1 MQGWER
7 VIPAVKESGTLQTVH
22 YPVDKPLPTIS
33 ALDLGPIAAHLLLR
47 PLDKSDVDVHLGQ
60 SIETIIVPRAQWEE
74 VFERVMKPSLA
85 ELWIKANDAQNQGGL
100 VDIGPDSNEV
110 CFGTTMLFDALG
122 QSLMSL

>member
-1 MQGWER
+1 
-7 VIPAVKESGTLQTVH
+7 
-22 YPVDKPLPTIS
+22 
-33 ALDLGPIAAHLLLR
+33 
-47 PLDKSDVDVHLGQ
+47 
-60 SIETIIVPRAQWEE
+60 
-74 VFERVMKPSLA
+74 MKPSLA